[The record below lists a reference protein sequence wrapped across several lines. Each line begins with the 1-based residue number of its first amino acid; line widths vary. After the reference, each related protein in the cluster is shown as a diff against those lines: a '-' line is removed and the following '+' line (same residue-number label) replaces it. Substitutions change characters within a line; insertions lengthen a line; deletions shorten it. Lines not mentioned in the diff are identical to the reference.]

1 MSTTTDDEA
10 TADTR
15 SAGRARRADPPG
27 RRRRFSFGSAKRRA
41 RRAGRS
47 GNGGRGRR
55 DRREE
60 PAGAQAVPERG
71 RRRWPWIV
79 ALITVLALVAGAVYV
94 VFISSL
100 LAVKAVTI
108 TGADDTVNAAVRS
121 VVPATIGIPLAQVN
135 LDAVAAAAQGVPEVA
150 DVVVAREWPDTLAIT
165 VVPRVPVAVTSANG
179 QLWLLDADGDPYLT
193 VATTPAGLVTVQL
206 AAPGRDDP
214 ATKAALAVV
223 ESLTADFKS
232 QVAVLSARTGFD
244 IELTLIDRKKVIWGE
259 PSQSA
264 QKMQMLPALLAARD
278 GTEYDISDPTLVTV
292 R

>member
-1 MSTTTDDEA
+1 VSTTTDDEA

-41 RRAGRS
+41 RRADRS
-47 GNGGRGRR
+47 GKGGRGRR

-60 PAGAQAVPERG
+60 PAGAQAVPVRG

-79 ALITVLALVAGAVYV
+79 ALITVLALIAGAVYV

-121 VVPATIGIPLAQVN
+121 VVPATVGIPLAQVN

-193 VATTPAGLVTVQL
+193 VATPPAGLVTVQL